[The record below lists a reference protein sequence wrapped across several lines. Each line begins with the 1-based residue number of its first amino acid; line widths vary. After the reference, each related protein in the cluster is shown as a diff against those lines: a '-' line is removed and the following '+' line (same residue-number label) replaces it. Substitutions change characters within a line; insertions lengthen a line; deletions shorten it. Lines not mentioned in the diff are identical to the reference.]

1 MRENVLKKRITTSA
15 LLILLIFLIF
25 NSLHIMTASLLI
37 MGTLSAI
44 EFLNLTNRIIK
55 NKLSF
60 FFLNSIFIFYV
71 SIFSISFF
79 ILYNFQQSKFIL
91 LILLIGC
98 ISSDIGGYL
107 FGKILKGPKLTKISP
122 NKTIAGALGSFV
134 LTCTVMSGLIY
145 YKINI
150 FNFSILFTGLLTSF
164 FCQLG
169 DLFFSYLKR
178 KAKLKDTGNLLP
190 GHGGILDRLDGV
202 FFGIPFGFVTL
213 INILPSI

>member
-1 MRENVLKKRITTSA
+1 MRENVLKKRIITSA
-15 LLILLIFLIF
+15 FLILLIFLMF
-25 NSLHIMTASLLI
+25 NSLHIMTAILLI

-55 NKLSF
+55 NKLNF

-134 LTCTVMSGLIY
+134 LTCTFMSGLIY
-145 YKINI
+145 YKTNI
-150 FNFSILFTGLLTSF
+150 FNFSIIFTGLLTSF

-202 FFGIPFGFVTL
+202 FFGIPFGFATL
-213 INILPSI
+213 ILFF

>member
-1 MRENVLKKRITTSA
+1 MRENVLKKRITTAS
-15 LLILLIFLIF
+15 LLILLIFLMF

-44 EFLNLTNRIIK
+44 EFFNLTNRIIK

-134 LTCTVMSGLIY
+134 LTCTVMSGIIY
-145 YKINI
+145 YKMNI

-202 FFGIPFGFVTL
+202 FFGIPFGFATL
-213 INILPSI
+213 ILFY